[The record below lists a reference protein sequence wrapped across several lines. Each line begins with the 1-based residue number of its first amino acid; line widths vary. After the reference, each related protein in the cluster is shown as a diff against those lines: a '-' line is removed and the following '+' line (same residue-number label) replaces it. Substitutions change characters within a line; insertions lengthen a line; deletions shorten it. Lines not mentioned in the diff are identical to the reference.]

1 MTKSIDSIQ
10 FRNALGAFTT
20 GVTIVT
26 TRGTDGN
33 DYGLTANSFNS
44 VSLDPPM
51 VLWSLSK
58 TSLNLKGFAS
68 AEYFAVHILAAD
80 QEATSNR
87 FAKSSPDKFAGVSIE
102 RGHGEV
108 PLLDGCSARF
118 ECRMRHQYEGGDHV
132 IVVGEVINF
141 DNFNRP
147 PLAFHGGTYGLLLK
161 KPGKGAVIENDPG
174 NDWLGFML
182 GRAYYQLLLPVRESL
197 QSQGLRDID
206 YSILA
211 VLSMGDGRTVEELAR
226 IIAFGGQEVTAEDAR
241 RLAARGLVMLD
252 PPEGTDTVVRF
263 TDAGREYAIE
273 LLARAKAAE
282 SAAERDLDYR
292 EAQVLKLLLKRVIET
307 SAAGLPD
314 SWRRE
319 NIWREDSILHKQ
331 ATDSSSAT
339 RKP

>member
-1 MTKSIDSIQ
+1 MKPIDSVQ

-26 TRGTDGN
+26 TRDTEGN

-58 TSLNLKGFAS
+58 ASSNLKGFAS
-68 AEYFAVHILAAD
+68 ADYFAVHILAAD
-80 QEATSNR
+80 QEVISNR
-87 FAKSSPDKFAGVSIE
+87 FAKGSADKFAGIPLE

-147 PLAFHGGTYGLLLK
+147 PLAFHGGNYGLLLK
-161 KPGKGAVIENDPG
+161 KPGKGDVTESNPG

-182 GRAYYQLLLPVRESL
+182 ARAYYQLLQPVRESL
-197 QSQGLRDID
+197 QSKGLRDID

-211 VLSMGDGRTVEELAR
+211 VLSMGDGRTIAELAG
-226 IIAFGGQEVTAEDAR
+226 IIAFAGQELTVDDAQ
-241 RLAARGLVMLD
+241 RLAARGLVTLD
-252 PPEGTDTVVRF
+252 PAKDRDVLVRF
-263 TDAGREYAIE
+263 TDAGRECAIE

-314 SWRRE
+314 SWRKE
-319 NIWREDSILHKQ
+319 NIWREDNILHKQ
-331 ATDSSSAT
+331 ATDSSTT